1 MGYKLTNFLFMN
13 KQVILN
19 TIALLK
25 RVTLTGEEVPVY
37 NECINELNTEFAK
50 PEEKKDEEIK
60 DVQ

>member
-1 MGYKLTNFLFMN
+1 MN

>member
-1 MGYKLTNFLFMN
+1 MK

-37 NECINELNTEFAK
+37 NECINELNAEFIK
-50 PEEKKDEEIK
+50 PEEEKKDE
-60 DVQ
+60 Q

>member
-1 MGYKLTNFLFMN
+1 MN

-37 NECINELNTEFAK
+37 NECINELNMEFAK
-50 PEEKKDEEIK
+50 PEEKHEEEK
-60 DVQ
+60 KEAQ